1 MRCFSVLGPSHSGK
15 TTLVQKLAELEG
27 KPAHADEMGHMAFTR
42 FSFMDDDWCAV
53 DFAGGPELAGV
64 TGNALLASDACVL
77 CVPPDPEA
85 AVLVAPYLRAI
96 EAAGTPC
103 FIFINRMDQP
113 KGRVRD
119 IVAALQEYSNHAIVM
134 RQVPIREGGEIVG
147 VVDLI
152 SERAWRYRDGQPSTL
167 IEIPESAADREQ
179 EARTELLEHLSDYD
193 DELLEQLIEDR
204 EPATGAV
211 YSVAT
216 RVLQHS
222 DIVPV
227 LVGAASHANG
237 ILRLMKSLRH
247 ETPSVD
253 ALRQR
258 LSAKRD
264 TIAVGFHAR
273 IKKHV
278 GKSICLRALTK
289 GVKAGSQLGGDNLG
303 SLQELGGKGAISALE
318 PGQVAVAVKSDH
330 LDAGKVFGAGS
341 ASAAPE
347 WARAHTPVFA
357 RIIMPVNERDEVR
370 LSDALSKLQQTD
382 PGLKLGQ
389 DETTGHTVV
398 RLQGPMHLRRVHDS
412 LVEDFGIETEDH
424 LPSATY
430 RETISRKVDQHYR
443 HRKQSGGAGQF
454 ADVNLFVQPL
464 GRGEGFAF
472 DDTVKGG
479 AVPRNYIPSVE
490 AGAQDALEKGPFGFP
505 VMDVAVT
512 LTDGKH
518 HSVDSSDHA
527 FRTAGRMAVK
537 EALVAADPVLLQPV
551 ESVRIHI
558 PSVFSGN
565 MVSLISSLKGQ
576 VLGFDRDPE
585 AKGWDIFRALLPAA
599 AAEEL
604 IRHLGSATL
613 GTAWYEAEFDH
624 YEEIYG
630 KEAEK
635 ISRERAEQAA

>member
-1 MRCFSVLGPSHSGK
+1 MRCFSVVGPSHSGK
-15 TTLVQKLAELEG
+15 TTLVQMLAELEG
-27 KPAHADEMGHMAFTR
+27 KPAHPEDMGLMAFTR
-42 FSFMDDDWCAV
+42 FSFMGDEWCAI
-53 DFAGGPELAGV
+53 DFAGGPELAGQC
-64 TGNALLASDACVL
+64 GNALMASDAVVL

-85 AVLVAPYLRAI
+85 AVLAAPYLRAI

-103 FIFINRMDQP
+103 FIFVNRMDQP

-119 IVAALQEYSNHAIVM
+119 IVSALQEYSGHAVVL
-134 RQVPIREGGEIVG
+134 RQVPIREGGEVVG

-152 SERAWRYRDGQPSTL
+152 SERAWRYREGQSSTL
-167 IEIPESAADREQ
+167 IEIPESAVDREQ
-179 EARTELLEHLSDYD
+179 EARTELLEHLSDFD
-193 DELLEQLIEDR
+193 DALLEELIEDR

-227 LVGAASHANG
+227 LLGSASHANG
-237 ILRLMKSLRH
+237 ITRLMKSLRH

-264 TIAVGFHAR
+264 ALAVGFHAR
-273 IKKHV
+273 IRKHV
-278 GKSICLRALTK
+278 GKSVCVRALSK
-289 GVKAGSQLGGDNLG
+289 GVQGGAQLGGDNLG
-303 SLQELGGKGAISALE
+303 SMQDIAGKGAAGELL
-318 PGQVAVAVKSDH
+318 PGQLAVAVKSDH
-330 LDAGKVFGAGS
+330 LDVGKVFAAGS
-341 ASAAPE
+341 ASSAPD
-347 WARAHTPVFA
+347 WAKSHPPVFA
-357 RIIMPVNERDEVR
+357 RVIEPAGERDEVR
-370 LSDALSKLQQTD
+370 LSDALNKLQKTD
-382 PGLKLGQ
+382 TGLTVGQ

-398 RLQGPMHLRRVHDS
+398 RVQGTMHLRRLNETLAD
-412 LVEDFGIETEDH
+412 DFGIEVTEH
-424 LPSATY
+424 PPLAVY
-430 RETISRKVDQHYR
+430 RETISRQVEQHYR

-454 ADVNLFVQPL
+454 ADVNVIVRPQA
-464 GRGEGFAF
+464 RGDGFGF
-472 DDTVKGG
+472 DETVKGG

-505 VMDVAVT
+505 VLDVAVT

-537 EALVAADPVLLQPV
+537 EALSAADPVLLQPIDKV
-551 ESVRIHI
+551 MIHI
-558 PSVFSGN
+558 PSVFSGA

-585 AKGWDIFRALLPAA
+585 AKGWDIFRALLPAS
-599 AAEEL
+599 AEDDL
-604 IRHLGSATL
+604 IRQLGSATL

-635 ISRERAEQAA
+635 ISKERAEHAA